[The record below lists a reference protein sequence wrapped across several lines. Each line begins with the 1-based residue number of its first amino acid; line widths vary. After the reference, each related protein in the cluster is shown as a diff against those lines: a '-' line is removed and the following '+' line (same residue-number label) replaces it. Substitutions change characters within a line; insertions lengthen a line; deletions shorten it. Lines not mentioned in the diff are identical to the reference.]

1 MAIEIMSH
9 IVKKNIQN
17 KHSDGQQKKDRDK
30 AKKAKQDLLNRLKKN
45 GGEKNEGDEAK
56 ESV

>member
-17 KHSDGQQKKDRDK
+17 KHSDGQQKKDREK
-30 AKKAKQDLLNRLKKN
+30 AIEKKKALLQKV
-45 GGEKNEGDEAK
+45 K
-56 ESV
+56 ERS